1 MLKNISIKQMVLGAF
16 VTMIT
21 LMTGIT
27 IFSFISSQTTQREV
41 RTQLLMSKMLR
52 SSMDADMD
60 HDAIHAN
67 VLAALRALEHN
78 DAKGLEDARAEYKE
92 HTESFHKN
100 IDEIL
105 GKFPD
110 EEIKHLYSQVNG
122 ELTEYLN
129 YANTIIINANAQS
142 DLAGLY
148 NTFFTYFKKM
158 EGVMEKAGTRIQETE
173 GAHAASLTRRIGEQ
187 NYVIGILHILAMAV
201 FCALVYGIVNRV
213 INPIKRLDQVMTSI
227 AEGQKGLE
235 IPYLDNQAEIGSM
248 AQACQSFKALV
259 EKAEKLQKEQ
269 KAQSQESD
277 TTLKQQML
285 VLTDEIEKEMRETI
299 TQVMDNAETVLKISN
314 DMNQSSQDVA
324 RQATSAAQATQSA
337 QSNVESVA
345 SATEELSLS
354 VNEIS
359 KQVSHAA
366 VTAQTA
372 VSTASQTNETVQ
384 RLADAVRS
392 VGDVVHLISDIA
404 EQTNLLALNATIEA
418 ARAGEAG
425 KGFAVVAAEV
435 QNLANQTTKAT
446 DGITGQITAIQGATE
461 NAVHAIESIV
471 HTIQEI
477 DSISSSIAAAVEE
490 QGVATNQIS
499 TNTQQAAEGTRDVS
513 AKIVDVNEKFKHT
526 TALSQQVTHSTDDV
540 VKHIT
545 GLRTR
550 MLEILRKSH
559 AGDRRSSPR
568 YKADGF
574 SVMATY
580 AGKAHSCVVKDISAE
595 GIAIYSEDIGK
606 EAKSSDLVGLEL
618 TGFPQMITARV
629 CGVVSGE
636 IIRLAFKG
644 DDKLRASIERFVSS
658 RFADAQNIDAA

>member
-16 VTMIT
+16 VTMMT
-21 LMTGIT
+21 LMIGIT
-27 IFSFISSQTTQREV
+27 IFSFLSSNATQRELK
-41 RTQLLMSKMLR
+41 TQLLMSKMLR

-60 HDAIHAN
+60 HDAIHSN
-67 VLAALRALEHN
+67 VLSALRALEYN

-105 GKFPD
+105 SKFPE

-129 YANTIIINANAQS
+129 YANTIILNANSQS
-142 DLAGLY
+142 DLGELY
-148 NTFFTYFKKM
+148 KVFFTYFKKM
-158 EGVMEKAGTRIQETE
+158 EEVMEKAGTKIQQSEGQYSKAVTQRIQE
-173 GAHAASLTRRIGEQ
+173 Q
-187 NYVIGILHILAMAV
+187 NYIIGILHILAMAV
-201 FCALVYGIVNRV
+201 FSALVYGIVNHV

-227 AEGQKGLE
+227 AAGQKGLE

-248 AQACQSFKALV
+248 AQACQNFKGLV
-259 EKAEKLQKEQ
+259 VKAEQLQKDQ
-269 KAQSQESD
+269 KSQSHESE

-314 DMNQSSQDVA
+314 EMNLSSQDVA
-324 RQATSAAQATQSA
+324 VQATSAAHATQSA

-366 VTAQTA
+366 VTAQSA
-372 VSTASQTNETVQ
+372 VASASQTNETVQ

-392 VGDVVHLISDIA
+392 VGDVVLLISDIA

-461 NAVHAIESIV
+461 NAVRAIDNIV
-471 HTIQEI
+471 RTIQEI

-513 AKIVDVNEKFKHT
+513 ARIVDVNERFKHT
-526 TALSQQVTHSTDDV
+526 TELSLQVTRTTDDV

-580 AGKAHSCVVKDISAE
+580 AGKSHSCVVKDISAE
-595 GIAIYSEDIGK
+595 GIAIFSEEIGRD
-606 EAKSSDLVGLEL
+606 AKSSDLIGLEI

-629 CGVVSGE
+629 CGVAAGE

-644 DDKLRASIERFVSS
+644 DDRLRASIERFVSA
-658 RFADAQNIDAA
+658 RFAAAQNIDAA